1 MEIQIFPINFRSVM
15 LNLQSLFRI
24 HTGRDLNVIYCK
36 LKSCYSGL
44 TSSQAFIDI
53 FDIELY

>member
-1 MEIQIFPINFRSVM
+1 M
-15 LNLQSLFRI
+15 LNLQFLFGI
-24 HTGRDLNVIYCK
+24 HTGRDLNVVYCK
-36 LKSCYSGL
+36 SKSCYSGL